1 MHRHAFWCPVLD
13 SFECRVSTK
22 MQCFPFFHGRLRQMG
37 WPAVARRAYLKE
49 FRCDSVTGRPS
60 IATKQ
65 PLEVEQ
71 E

>member
-1 MHRHAFWCPVLD
+1 
-13 SFECRVSTK
+13 
-22 MQCFPFFHGRLRQMG
+22 MQCFPFFHGRLRQIG